1 MNGQVNTRL
10 YKSGVPLLKALVL
23 LGIGLTF
30 WYGVP
35 INGFFCPRSPDR
47 NSGNIVLYHVKLTTV
62 HITAGDNILF
72 HRLFGVNLITYGL
85 AGSSLSLYSRAKQ
98 KLEKQAIMR

>member
-1 MNGQVNTRL
+1 
-10 YKSGVPLLKALVL
+10 
-23 LGIGLTF
+23 
-30 WYGVP
+30 
-35 INGFFCPRSPDR
+35 
-47 NSGNIVLYHVKLTTV
+47 V